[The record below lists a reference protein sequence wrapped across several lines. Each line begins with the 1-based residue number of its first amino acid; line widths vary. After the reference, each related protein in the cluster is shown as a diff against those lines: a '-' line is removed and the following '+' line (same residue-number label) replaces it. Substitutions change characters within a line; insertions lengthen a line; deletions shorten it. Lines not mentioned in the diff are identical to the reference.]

1 MRIFKIKAFNKWA
14 KDLLTDDSLLA
25 AVDEIIAGN
34 YDASLGQKIFKQR
47 VATGNTGKSG
57 SMRTI
62 LAFHEGDNVFFMY
75 GFSKGKRAN
84 ISDKEMRALQKAA
97 KVFFALKGE
106 KLSDEIKA
114 GRLVEI
120 KRKPKKKK

>member
-1 MRIFKIKAFNKWA
+1 MYKRQFNKWA
-14 KDLLTDDSLLA
+14 KGLLIDDSLLA

-47 VATGNTGKSG
+47 VAAGNTGKSG

-97 KVFFALKGE
+97 KVLFALKGE

>member
-14 KDLLTDDSLLA
+14 KGLLTDDSLLA

-47 VATGNTGKSG
+47 VAAGNTGKSG

-75 GFSKGKRAN
+75 GFSKGERAN
-84 ISDKEMRALQKAA
+84 ISDKEKRALQKAA
-97 KVFFALKGE
+97 KVYFELEGK
-106 KLSDEIKA
+106 KLTDEITA
-114 GRLVEI
+114 GRLIEI
-120 KRKPKKKK
+120 KQKTKKKK

>member
-34 YDASLGQKIFKQR
+34 YDASPGQKIFKQR
-47 VATGNTGKSG
+47 VAAGNTGKSG

-62 LAFHEGDNVFFMY
+62 LAFHDGDNVFFMY

-97 KVFFALKGE
+97 KVLFALKGE

>member
-1 MRIFKIKAFNKWA
+1 MRIFKVKAFNKWA
-14 KDLLTDDSLLA
+14 KGLLTDESLLD

-34 YDASLGQKIFKQR
+34 FDASLGQKIFKQR
-47 VATGNTGKSG
+47 VAEGNTGKSG

-75 GFSKGKRAN
+75 GFSKGQRAN
-84 ISDKEMRALQKAA
+84 ISDKEKRALQASA
-97 KVFFALKGE
+97 KVYFALKGK
-106 KLSDEIKA
+106 KLTDEITA

-120 KRKPKKKK
+120 KRKTKK